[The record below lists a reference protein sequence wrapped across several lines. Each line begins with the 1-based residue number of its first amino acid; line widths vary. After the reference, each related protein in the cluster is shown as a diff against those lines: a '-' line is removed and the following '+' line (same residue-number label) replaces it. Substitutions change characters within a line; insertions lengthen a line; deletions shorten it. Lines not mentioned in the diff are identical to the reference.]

1 MILTHSMKNNQMISH
16 KEFYV
21 WLEGFMTNREWT
33 VIRQI
38 DIETIK
44 DKMKEVSDIPNID
57 KQDRVNFS
65 NLKRELLG
73 ENWNSQP
80 FKPTGPKIIFNNEDP
95 QSDDK

>member
-1 MILTHSMKNNQMISH
+1 MISH

-80 FKPTGPKIIFNNEDP
+80 FKPTGPKIIFHNED
-95 QSDDK
+95 QDTGDKYERYD

>member
-1 MILTHSMKNNQMISH
+1 MISH